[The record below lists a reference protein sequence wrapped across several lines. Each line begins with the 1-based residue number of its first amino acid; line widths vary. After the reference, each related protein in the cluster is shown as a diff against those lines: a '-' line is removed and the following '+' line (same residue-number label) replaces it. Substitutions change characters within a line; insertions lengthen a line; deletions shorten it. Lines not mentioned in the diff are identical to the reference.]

1 MTALPEQNWH
11 EAVMSPR
18 GMYTVMKTFPEFQK
32 KETDLIA
39 QSIQSIDDRKALA
52 GKIASMLMESMPTS
66 ESHNLETLEAQVLK
80 QLDELQA
87 LLTLEQQEVVRKAD
101 RMAAIEKDP
110 EKKSLLTRATNM
122 VKEGWESA
130 KNNKF
135 KVLFALSAI
144 AGGFAV
150 WYYWDYLALLFAK
163 AGFGAAGAAET
174 GIAGGAEVAAEGLTQ
189 AEAVG
194 AAVENALS
202 EAALHSNYFAIV
214 EHDLFY
220 KGVKYSLSVPQDVDK
235 VVGILKELGGDPD
248 VMIRVLCS
256 NTARP
261 SVESKFLELMS
272 ESLPKA
278 VLSNNQNPVLST
290 FIEDMADGVPL
301 NVIP

>member
-194 AAVENALS
+194 AAVQKVLE
-202 EAALHSNYFAIV
+202 EAASHATDFAIV
-214 EHDLFY
+214 EKDLFY
-220 KGVKYSLSVPQDVDK
+220 KGVKYSLEAPQDVEK
-235 VVGILKELGGDPD
+235 ISEILKGLGADPD
-248 VMIRVLCS
+248 AVIRLLCS
-256 NTARP
+256 KTARDRT
-261 SVESKFLELMS
+261 EAAFIKLM
-272 ESLPKA
+272 EDNLPA
-278 VLSNNQNPVLST
+278 EVFSNKLRPTT
-290 FIEDMADGVPL
+290 FIEDMIEIPSTL
-301 NVIP
+301 NP